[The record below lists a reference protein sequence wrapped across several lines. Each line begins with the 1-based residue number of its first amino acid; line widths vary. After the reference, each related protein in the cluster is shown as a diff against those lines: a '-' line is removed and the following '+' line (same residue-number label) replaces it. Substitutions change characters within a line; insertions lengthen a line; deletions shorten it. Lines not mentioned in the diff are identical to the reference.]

1 MAQKDYLTE
10 KQEKIKATTRGIIVL
25 LIFVVIFI
33 AVIIRFA
40 IRPGTNEGF
49 FRLMPT
55 GKEAYEISRDF
66 ILPSL
71 KSTDAEFPDK
81 DFEFSKNS
89 DSVYIIKSHFD
100 SRDISGREVKT
111 EFTAT
116 LKYNGGTADDAH
128 NWTLVKLEER

>member
-10 KQEKIKATTRGIIVL
+10 KQEKIKSTARGIIVL

-40 IRPGTNEGF
+40 IRSGTNEGF

-55 GKEAYEISRDF
+55 GKDAYEISKEF

-71 KSTDAEFPDK
+71 KSADTEFPDK
-81 DFEFSKNS
+81 DYEFSKNS

-100 SRDISGREVKT
+100 TKDLSGQEVKT

-116 LKYNGGTADDAH
+116 LKYNGGSSDDEH
-128 NWTLVKLEER
+128 NWTLVKLEEH

>member
-10 KQEKIKATTRGIIVL
+10 KQEKIRSTARGIIVL

-40 IRPGTNEGF
+40 IRSGTNEGF

-55 GKEAYEISRDF
+55 GKDAYGISKDF

-71 KSTDAEFPDK
+71 KSADAEFPDK
-81 DFEFSKNS
+81 DYEVSKNS
-89 DSVYIIKSHFD
+89 DSVYVVESHFD
-100 SRDISGREVKT
+100 TKEISGQVIKT
-111 EFTAT
+111 TFTAT
-116 LKYNGGTADDAH
+116 LKYNGGTSDDEH
-128 NWTLVKLEER
+128 NWTLVKLEEH